1 MSIIIRNRK
10 PVDPLLKELSKSTG
24 CTIETIRLNVKRL
37 LPIVEELYG
46 KRAVERILKNL

>member
-24 CTIETIRLNVKRL
+24 CTVEVIRLNVKRL
-37 LPIVEELYG
+37 LPIVEELHG
-46 KRAVERILKNL
+46 RRVAKRILKNL